1 MVALA
6 TSPNLT
12 IDRIAALLG
21 KDADTLLNHTCKT
34 VPKEAL
40 YLPNPNFIDQV
51 WAQSDRNPQVLR
63 SLQSMFDHGRL
74 GGTGY
79 L

>member
-1 MVALA
+1 MSQDIASVLGDEAKSLLEHKCGTIA
-6 TSPNLT
+6 KEQLHLPGSDF
-12 IDRIAALLG
+12 IDR
-21 KDADTLLNHTCKT
+21 
-34 VPKEAL
+34 VW
-40 YLPNPNFIDQV
+40 QV
-51 WAQSDRNPQVLR
+51 SDRPVPVLR